1 MSMQGGKTMSA
12 RGGLGDGLR
21 MVAHKCAH
29 TKHNVGGD
37 GDGDNNYA
45 TPRAQHEA
53 LYMIKV

>member
-29 TKHNVGGD
+29 AKHNVG

-53 LYMIKV
+53 LYMIKVW